1 MLQFVVIGSD
11 GTDEGALE
19 RRMATRDAHLAVISE
34 SVANGKQLMGAA
46 TMDENG
52 KMNGSVM
59 VMNFESREE
68 LDAWLAREPYVTGKV
83 WDKVEV
89 IPCKVPEIFTK
100 TPH

>member
-1 MLQFVVIGSD
+1 MPQFIVIGHD
-11 GTDEGALE
+11 FTDDGALE
-19 RRMATRDAHLAVISE
+19 RRMATRDAHLAVLSE

-46 TMDENG
+46 TMDDDG

-83 WDKVEV
+83 WDKIEV
-89 IPCKVPEIFTK
+89 IPCKVPPIFTAK
-100 TPH
+100 T